1 MALTPNQKLA
11 VETAGRPLFIQAG
24 AGTGKTFT
32 LTNRLAYGLSDE
44 SGRLIPGVEN
54 LLTITFTNKAAG
66 ELLGR
71 VRAELRRRGL
81 VEEALRVDAAWIST
95 IHSMCRHIL
104 QEHAFEVGIDP
115 GAQLLTEEESSDLR
129 DQALEDMLKQ
139 QGDSVELQRLLE
151 AYGVDDAIALV
162 GDLASRLALAPR
174 GVETFDLGPKPAPAT
189 ITPLSNL
196 LAELTGMKEELG
208 QLGEGEEST
217 TYLKAYRILCTVVG
231 ELKEFV
237 GAPCDAPS
245 WRRTSSFLEG
255 LPEVKG
261 GNTPKQYREAF
272 KTCRARITAVRVEAA
287 SAAAGEELRM
297 ALSLAEGA
305 CARHRASKRALGAVD
320 TDDLLIETYRLLES
334 RPGIAHMYRE
344 RFATVM
350 IDEFQD
356 TDLLQVEIVKRF
368 CDDALSTLTTVGDA
382 QQSIYGFRGAD
393 LEVYREVRAQ
403 MAACGSRE
411 VELTTNFRSHPDI
424 LRFVET
430 IFSKPEFFGT
440 EFLKVEAGQ
449 GNVRP
454 LSWVDGAEPRVKLLV
469 SAGEKAPRGSG
480 ATGVAALRASDAA
493 LVADEFER
501 YKAAGADYGDMA
513 ILLSSIKSTKAGA
526 YVSELRRRGIPC
538 IIAGG
543 SEFYTQPEVVLLVLF
558 LRFLE
563 DQDDDEALF
572 ALLGSR
578 LFDIPDD
585 DLLELWGI
593 ARQRLHIAADEARTK
608 ASLWDAVAY
617 LARTAPE
624 RVSLALLHAHGALRE
639 ALDSAPS
646 TPLSTVVMRLVRH
659 SGWYAQL
666 QGDGVEGSATFANI
680 QRLCDLLDDFERSS
694 GHAVVAA
701 AEHFREMCEL
711 AQAGAGAR
719 GKPGTMVSDG
729 NAAVRIMTIHASKG
743 LEFPIVAVAEYEKSG
758 KRQAGPEP
766 QALTEDGTTYL
777 ALQPK
782 VTGDA
787 SGHFKDEEA
796 DICSFADAS
805 DPDEFCVHA
814 KQLADQR
821 EKEESQRLLYVALTR
836 AREVLLLV
844 AHDSRLASSGKFAVG
859 LTHDVME
866 AVYPEGTLGEAPV
879 FKTDTGALVAA
890 RVATVPYGGA
900 DEEAEQG
907 EEPLESSEV
916 RSHFLP
922 GPAARTAVR
931 ASRRELPAFESYS
944 SLAHRMDSS
953 DFALPRLR
961 PRTSDA
967 ETVSALGSA
976 FHLVAQ
982 WANEVDGVFDE
993 QALARRT
1000 EAAARRYDVPADERE
1015 RLDSALAA
1023 WFSSE
1028 RYAATRSFDRR
1039 RAECPFFVEAHGVQ
1053 LEGFIDL
1060 LCIDD
1065 DGADALVIDYK
1076 TGTSGEG
1083 DELRERYTLQAQC
1096 YAFAVLDAG
1105 LARRVELAFVRPE
1118 AGMEEVVF
1126 SFGRADMD
1134 ELAEALV
1141 ANRR

>member
-44 SGRLIPGVEN
+44 SGRIIPGVEN

-129 DQALEDMLKQ
+129 DQALEEMLKQ
-139 QGDSVELQRLLE
+139 QGDSVELQTLLE
-151 AYGVDDAIALV
+151 AYGIDDVIALV
-162 GDLASRLALAPR
+162 GDLAARLALAPR
-174 GVETFDLGPKPAPAT
+174 GAETFDLGPAPAPAT
-189 ITPLSNL
+189 ITSLSNL
-196 LAELTGMKEELG
+196 LAELTGLREELG

-217 TYLKAYRILCTVVG
+217 NYLKAYRILCTVVD
-231 ELKEFV
+231 ELAAFV
-237 GAPCDAPS
+237 EASCDAPS
-245 WRRTSSFLEG
+245 WRRTNSFLEG

-261 GNTPKQYREAF
+261 GNAPKQYRESF
-272 KTCRARITAVRVEAA
+272 ETCRARITAVRVEAA
-287 SAAAGEELRM
+287 GAAAVEELRM
-297 ALSLAEGA
+297 ALRLAEGV

-334 RPGIAHMYRE
+334 RPDIAREYRE

-368 CDDALSTLTTVGDA
+368 CDEALSTLTTVGDA

-454 LSWVDGAEPRVKLLV
+454 LPWIDEAEPRVKLLV
-469 SAGEKAPRGSG
+469 SAGEKAFRGSG
-480 ATGVAALRASDAA
+480 ATGIGALRASDAA

-563 DQDDDEALF
+563 DRDDDEALF

-578 LFDIPDD
+578 LFDVLDD

-593 ARQRLHIAADEARTK
+593 ARQRLRIAADEARTK

-617 LARTAPE
+617 LVRTAPE
-624 RVSLALLHAHGALRE
+624 RASSALLHAHGVLRE
-639 ALDSAPS
+639 ALDSASS
-646 TPLSTVVMRLVRH
+646 TPLSTVVMRLVKC

-666 QGDGVEGSATFANI
+666 QGDGVEGSATFANV
-680 QRLCDLLDDFERSS
+680 QRLCDLLDDFERSA

-711 AQAGAGAR
+711 AQAGVGAR

-758 KRQAGPEP
+758 RRQLGPEP
-766 QALTEDGTTYL
+766 QALTEEGTTYL

-787 SGHFKDEEA
+787 SKHFKDEEA
-796 DICSFADAS
+796 DVCTFADAS

-844 AHDSRLASSGKFAVG
+844 AHDSRLASSGKFAAG

-879 FKTDTGALVAA
+879 FKTDAGALVAA
-890 RVATVPYGGA
+890 RVVTVPYGGG
-900 DEEAEQG
+900 DGEPGQG
-907 EEPLESSEV
+907 EEQVQPSEV

-922 GPAARTAVR
+922 APAARAKVR
-931 ASRRELPAFESYS
+931 ASRRELSEFESYS
-944 SLAHRMDSS
+944 SLAHRVESS
-953 DFALPRLR
+953 DFAVPRLR
-961 PRTSDA
+961 PRTPDA

-982 WANEVDGVFDE
+982 WANEADGVFDE
-993 QALARRT
+993 QALAGRA
-1000 EAAARRYDVPADERE
+1000 EAAARRFGVPADERG
-1015 RLDSALAA
+1015 RLSSALAA

-1028 RYAATRSFDRR
+1028 RYAATRRFDHR

-1060 LCIDD
+1060 LCVDD
-1065 DGADALVIDYK
+1065 DGAEALIIDYK

-1096 YAFAVLDAG
+1096 YAYAVLDAG
-1105 LARRVELAFVRPE
+1105 LAHHVELAFVRPE

-1126 SFGRADMD
+1126 SFDRASVD
-1134 ELAEALV
+1134 ELADALV

>member
-44 SGRLIPGVEN
+44 SGRIIPGVEN

-129 DQALEDMLKQ
+129 DQALEEMLKQ
-139 QGDSVELQRLLE
+139 QGDSVELQTLLE

-162 GDLASRLALAPR
+162 GDLASRLALAPK
-174 GVETFDLGPKPAPAT
+174 GAETFDLGPAPAPMT

-196 LAELTGMKEELG
+196 LAELVGLREELG

-217 TYLKAYRILCTVVG
+217 NYQKAYRTLCEVVD

-237 GAPCDAPS
+237 EASCDAPS

-297 ALSLAEGA
+297 ALHLAEGV

-320 TDDLLIETYRLLES
+320 TDDLLIETYRLLEG
-334 RPGIAHMYRE
+334 RPDIAREYRE

-368 CDDALSTLTTVGDA
+368 CDSALSTLTTVGDA

-430 IFSKPEFFGT
+430 IFSKPEFFGS

-454 LSWVDGAEPRVKLLV
+454 LPWIDAAEPRVKLLV
-469 SAGEKAPRGSG
+469 SVGEKAPRGSA
-480 ATGVAALRASDAA
+480 ATGIGALRASDAA

-501 YKAAGADYGDMA
+501 FKAAGADYGDMA

-585 DLLELWGI
+585 DLLELWGV
-593 ARQRLHIAADEARTK
+593 ARQRLHISADEARTK

-617 LARTAPE
+617 LSRTAPE
-624 RVSLALLHAHGALRE
+624 RASFALLHAHEVLQE

-646 TPLSTVVMRLVRH
+646 TPLSTVVMCLVRR

-666 QGDGVEGSATFANI
+666 QGDGVEGSATFANV

-758 KRQAGPEP
+758 RRQPVPKP

-777 ALQPK
+777 SLQPR

-787 SGHFKDEEA
+787 SDHFKDEEA
-796 DICSFADAS
+796 DVCSFAEAR

-844 AHDSRLASSGKFAVG
+844 AHDSRLASSGKFAAG

-866 AVYPEGTLGEAPV
+866 AVYPEGTLGDAPV

-890 RVATVPYGGA
+890 RVETVPYGGG
-900 DEEAEQG
+900 DEEPEQV
-907 EEPLESSEV
+907 EDLAKPSEA
-916 RSHFLP
+916 RAHFLP
-922 GPAARTAVR
+922 RPAARAAVKT
-931 ASRRELPAFESYS
+931 SRRELPAFESYS
-944 SLAHRMDSS
+944 SLAHRVDGS

-961 PRTSDA
+961 PRTPDA

-982 WANEVDGVFDE
+982 WANEADGNFDE
-993 QALARRT
+993 QALASRA
-1000 EAAARRYDVPADERE
+1000 EAAARRYDVPPDEKG
-1015 RLDSALAA
+1015 RLGSALAA

-1028 RYAATRSFDRR
+1028 RYAATRKFDHR

-1060 LCIDD
+1060 LCVDD

-1076 TGTSGEG
+1076 TGTSGAG
-1083 DELRERYTLQAQC
+1083 DELRERYALQAQC
-1096 YAFAVLDAG
+1096 YAYAVLDAG
-1105 LARRVELAFVRPE
+1105 LARHVELAFVRPE
-1118 AGMEEVVF
+1118 ADMEEVVF
-1126 SFGRADMD
+1126 SFDRADMGG
-1134 ELAEALV
+1134 LADALV

>member
-44 SGRLIPGVEN
+44 SGRIIPGVEN

-129 DQALEDMLKQ
+129 DQALEEMLKQ
-139 QGDSVELQRLLE
+139 QGDSVELQTLLE
-151 AYGVDDAIALV
+151 AYGIDDIIALV

-174 GVETFDLGPKPAPAT
+174 GAETFDLGPAPAPAT
-189 ITPLSNL
+189 ITSLSNL
-196 LAELTGMKEELG
+196 LAELTGLREELG

-217 TYLKAYRILCTVVG
+217 NYLKAYRILCTVVD
-231 ELKEFV
+231 ELAAFV
-237 GAPCDAPS
+237 EASCDAPS

-261 GNTPKQYREAF
+261 GNAPKQYRESF

-287 SAAAGEELRM
+287 SAAAVEELRM
-297 ALSLAEGA
+297 ALRLAEGV

-334 RPGIAHMYRE
+334 RPDIAREYRE

-368 CDDALSTLTTVGDA
+368 CDEALSTLTTVGDA

-440 EFLKVEAGQ
+440 EFLKVEAGW

-454 LSWVDGAEPRVKLLV
+454 LPWIDEAEPRVKLLV
-469 SAGEKAPRGSG
+469 SAGEKASRGSG
-480 ATGVAALRASDAA
+480 ATGIGALRASDAA

-526 YVSELRRRGIPC
+526 YVSELRRHGIPC

-563 DQDDDEALF
+563 DRDDDEALF

-578 LFDIPDD
+578 LFDVLDD

-617 LARTAPE
+617 LVRTAPE
-624 RVSLALLHAHGALRE
+624 RASSALLHAHGVLRE
-639 ALDSAPS
+639 ALDSASS
-646 TPLSTVVMRLVRH
+646 TPLSTVVMRLVKC

-666 QGDGVEGSATFANI
+666 QGDGVEGSATFANV
-680 QRLCDLLDDFERSS
+680 QHLCDLLDDFERSA
-694 GHAVVAA
+694 GHAVVAE

-711 AQAGAGAR
+711 AQAGVGAR

-758 KRQAGPEP
+758 RRQLGPEP
-766 QALTEDGTTYL
+766 QALTEEGTTYL

-787 SGHFKDEEA
+787 SKHFKDEEA
-796 DICSFADAS
+796 DVCTFADAS

-844 AHDSRLASSGKFAVG
+844 AHDSRLASSGKFAAG

-890 RVATVPYGGA
+890 RVVTVPYGGG
-900 DEEAEQG
+900 DGEPGQG
-907 EEPLESSEV
+907 EEQVQPSEV

-922 GPAARTAVR
+922 APAARAKVR
-931 ASRRELPAFESYS
+931 ASRRELSEFESYS
-944 SLAHRMDSS
+944 SLAHRVESS
-953 DFALPRLR
+953 DFAVPRLR
-961 PRTSDA
+961 PRTPDA

-982 WANEVDGVFDE
+982 WANEADGVFDE
-993 QALARRT
+993 QALAGRA
-1000 EAAARRYDVPADERE
+1000 EAAARRFGVPADERG
-1015 RLDSALAA
+1015 RLSSALAA

-1028 RYAATRSFDRR
+1028 RYAATRRFDHR

-1060 LCIDD
+1060 LCVDD
-1065 DGADALVIDYK
+1065 DGAEALIIDYK

-1096 YAFAVLDAG
+1096 YAYAVLDAG
-1105 LARRVELAFVRPE
+1105 LAHHVELAFVRPE

-1126 SFGRADMD
+1126 SFDRASVD
-1134 ELAEALV
+1134 ELADALV
-1141 ANRR
+1141 ADRR

>member
-44 SGRLIPGVEN
+44 SGRIIPGVEN

-129 DQALEDMLKQ
+129 DQALEEMLKQ
-139 QGDSVELQRLLE
+139 RGDSVELQTLLE
-151 AYGVDDAIALV
+151 AYGIDDVIALV
-162 GDLASRLALAPR
+162 GDLASRLALAPK
-174 GVETFDLGPKPAPAT
+174 GAETFDLGPAPAPAT
-189 ITPLSNL
+189 ITSLSNL
-196 LAELTGMKEELG
+196 LAELTGLREELG

-217 TYLKAYRILCTVVG
+217 NYLKAYRILCTAVD
-231 ELKEFV
+231 ELAAFV
-237 GAPCDAPS
+237 EASCDAPS

-261 GNTPKQYREAF
+261 GNAPKQYRESF
-272 KTCRARITAVRVEAA
+272 KACRARITAVRVEAA
-287 SAAAGEELRM
+287 SAAAVEELRM
-297 ALSLAEGA
+297 ALRLAEGV

-334 RPGIAHMYRE
+334 RPDIAREYRE

-368 CDDALSTLTTVGDA
+368 CDEALSTLTTVGDA

-430 IFSKPEFFGT
+430 IFSKPEFFGA

-454 LSWVDGAEPRVKLLV
+454 LPWIDEAEPRVKLLV
-469 SAGEKAPRGSG
+469 SAGEKAFRGSG
-480 ATGVAALRASDAA
+480 ATGIGALRASDAA

-563 DQDDDEALF
+563 DRDDDEALF

-578 LFDIPDD
+578 LFDVLDD

-617 LARTAPE
+617 LVRTAPE
-624 RVSLALLHAHGALRE
+624 RASSALLHAHGVLRE
-639 ALDSAPS
+639 ALDSASS
-646 TPLSTVVMRLVRH
+646 TPLSTVVMRLVKC

-666 QGDGVEGSATFANI
+666 QGDGVEGSATFANV
-680 QRLCDLLDDFERSS
+680 QRLCDLLDDFERSA

-711 AQAGAGAR
+711 AQAGVGAR

-758 KRQAGPEP
+758 KRQSGPEP
-766 QALTEDGTTYL
+766 QALTEEGTTYL

-787 SGHFKDEEA
+787 SKHFKDEEA
-796 DICSFADAS
+796 DVCTFADAS

-814 KQLADQR
+814 KQLAYQR

-844 AHDSRLASSGKFAVG
+844 AHDSRLASSGKFAAG

-866 AVYPEGTLGEAPV
+866 AAYPEGTLGEAPV

-890 RVATVPYGGA
+890 RVVTVPYGGG
-900 DEEAEQG
+900 DGEPGQG
-907 EEPLESSEV
+907 EEQVQPSEV

-922 GPAARTAVR
+922 APAARAKVR
-931 ASRRELPAFESYS
+931 ASRRELSEFESYS
-944 SLAHRMDSS
+944 SLAHRVESS
-953 DFALPRLR
+953 DFAVPRLR
-961 PRTSDA
+961 PRTPDA

-982 WANEVDGVFDE
+982 WANETDGVFDE
-993 QALARRT
+993 QALAGRA
-1000 EAAARRYDVPADERE
+1000 EAAARRFGVPADERG
-1015 RLDSALAA
+1015 RLSSALAA

-1028 RYAATRSFDRR
+1028 RYAATRRFDHR

-1060 LCIDD
+1060 LCVD
-1065 DGADALVIDYK
+1065 DGGAEALIIDYK

-1096 YAFAVLDAG
+1096 YAYAVLDAG
-1105 LARRVELAFVRPE
+1105 LAHHVELAFVRPE

-1126 SFGRADMD
+1126 SFDRASVD
-1134 ELAEALV
+1134 ELADALV

>member
-11 VETAGRPLFIQAG
+11 VETAGKPLFIQAG

-44 SGRLIPGVEN
+44 SGRIIPGVEN

-129 DQALEDMLKQ
+129 DQALEEMLKQ
-139 QGDSVELQRLLE
+139 QGDSVELQTLLE
-151 AYGVDDAIALV
+151 AYGIDDVIALV
-162 GDLASRLALAPR
+162 GDLASRLALAPK
-174 GVETFDLGPKPAPAT
+174 GAETFDLGPAPAPAT
-189 ITPLSNL
+189 ITSLSNL
-196 LAELTGMKEELG
+196 LAELTGLREELG

-217 TYLKAYRILCTVVG
+217 NYLKAYRILCTVVD
-231 ELKEFV
+231 ELAAFV
-237 GAPCDAPS
+237 EASCGAPS

-261 GNTPKQYREAF
+261 GNAPKQYRESF

-287 SAAAGEELRM
+287 SAAAVEELRM
-297 ALSLAEGA
+297 ALRLAEGV

-334 RPGIAHMYRE
+334 RPDIAREYRE

-368 CDDALSTLTTVGDA
+368 CDEALSTLTTVGDA

-440 EFLKVEAGQ
+440 EFLKVEAGR

-454 LSWVDGAEPRVKLLV
+454 LPWIDEAEPRVKLLV
-469 SAGEKAPRGSG
+469 SAGEKAFRGSG
-480 ATGVAALRASDAA
+480 ATGIGALRASDAA

-563 DQDDDEALF
+563 DRDDDEALF

-578 LFDIPDD
+578 LFDVLDD

-617 LARTAPE
+617 LVRTAFRTGKLCAPA
-624 RVSLALLHAHGALRE
+624 RAR
-639 ALDSAPS
+639 SAPGG
-646 TPLSTVVMRLVRH
+646 PGQRFEHATVHRRHAPREVQRLVCPTARRW
-659 SGWYAQL
+659 GGGV
-666 QGDGVEGSATFANI
+666 GDV
-680 QRLCDLLDDFERSS
+680 RER
-694 GHAVVAA
+694 
-701 AEHFREMCEL
+701 
-711 AQAGAGAR
+711 
-719 GKPGTMVSDG
+719 P
-729 NAAVRIMTIHASKG
+729 
-743 LEFPIVAVAEYEKSG
+743 
-758 KRQAGPEP
+758 
-766 QALTEDGTTYL
+766 
-777 ALQPK
+777 
-782 VTGDA
+782 
-787 SGHFKDEEA
+787 
-796 DICSFADAS
+796 
-805 DPDEFCVHA
+805 
-814 KQLADQR
+814 
-821 EKEESQRLLYVALTR
+821 
-836 AREVLLLV
+836 
-844 AHDSRLASSGKFAVG
+844 
-859 LTHDVME
+859 
-866 AVYPEGTLGEAPV
+866 AP
-879 FKTDTGALVAA
+879 
-890 RVATVPYGGA
+890 
-900 DEEAEQG
+900 
-907 EEPLESSEV
+907 
-916 RSHFLP
+916 
-922 GPAARTAVR
+922 
-931 ASRRELPAFESYS
+931 
-944 SLAHRMDSS
+944 
-953 DFALPRLR
+953 LR
-961 PRTSDA
+961 PA
-967 ETVSALGSA
+967 
-976 FHLVAQ
+976 
-982 WANEVDGVFDE
+982 
-993 QALARRT
+993 
-1000 EAAARRYDVPADERE
+1000 
-1015 RLDSALAA
+1015 
-1023 WFSSE
+1023 
-1028 RYAATRSFDRR
+1028 
-1039 RAECPFFVEAHGVQ
+1039 
-1053 LEGFIDL
+1053 
-1060 LCIDD
+1060 
-1065 DGADALVIDYK
+1065 
-1076 TGTSGEG
+1076 
-1083 DELRERYTLQAQC
+1083 
-1096 YAFAVLDAG
+1096 
-1105 LARRVELAFVRPE
+1105 
-1118 AGMEEVVF
+1118 
-1126 SFGRADMD
+1126 
-1134 ELAEALV
+1134 
-1141 ANRR
+1141 